1 MGVDSGVGQTSV
13 ENSDFSK
20 FYVRDKLV
28 SLNLANLEM
37 DENSA
42 NDKISR
48 SKGST
53 LYGLSHEDT
62 VKEFND
68 NTDLSV
74 SSLANSCGT
83 ERKLQDNKA
92 SGKFVRHTVTLP
104 IVEAFYPKPN
114 VETGEGSAKPSSAN
128 VSSDSPKDATAD
140 EVTNVSNSITTKLDN
155 NVEKKEA
162 VESDEKKEAA
172 DDDKIEVTKD
182 EKKEAAEEDD
192 KKEAVESDEKK
203 EAAEEDDKKET
214 AEDEKKEA
222 ADDDKIE
229 VTKDEKKEAADD
241 DKKETVESDEKK
253 EAAKS
258 DEKKETAELDEKKE
272 TVESDEKKETADD
285 DKIEVTKDEKKEAAD
300 DDKKETAELDEKK
313 EAADDDKI
321 EVTKD
326 EKKEAAEED
335 DKKETAELDEK
346 KETADDDKIEVTKDE
361 KKETAE
367 SDEKKEAVESDEKK
381 ETAELDEKKETVE
394 SDEKKEAADDD
405 KIEVTKDE
413 KKETAEEDE
422 KKEAAEE
429 DEKKETVESDDKKDS
444 LVMEQ
449 NTDTDSS
456 QKRRRI
462 HKRKS
467 SQINQVTASPTTQ
480 DMNQSTKELNTSK
493 DGLYADNLKLENI
506 NNIALINTS
515 SPPSTEVH
523 PSSTALPVVPDAVLL
538 SNKDKEQHR
547 QIEAIVSKGKSAP
560 ESINKDDTNPAKSS
574 EMSSP
579 SMNSDHSH
587 QPQYP
592 GQYPRLSYDRS
603 YHLRSNEGYRSK
615 LYLKA
620 KIVRK
625 NIVEVHISSHQD
637 VSCFIIGR
645 SGLRSPKTTIYSTQG
660 RTRRIHLSSWFTPYQ
675 VECGDNDVCTVTERF
690 DE

>member
-192 KKEAVESDEKK
+192 KKEAVEPDEKK
-203 EAAEEDDKKET
+203 EAAEE
-214 AEDEKKEA
+214 
-222 ADDDKIE
+222 
-229 VTKDEKKEAADD
+229 
-241 DKKETVESDEKK
+241 
-253 EAAKS
+253 
-258 DEKKETAELDEKKE
+258 
-272 TVESDEKKETADD
+272 DEKKETADD
-285 DKIEVTKDEKKEAAD
+285 DKIEVTK
-300 DDKKETAELDEKK
+300 
-313 EAADDDKI
+313 
-321 EVTKD
+321 
-326 EKKEAAEED
+326 
-335 DKKETAELDEK
+335 
-346 KETADDDKIEVTKDE
+346 
-361 KKETAE
+361 
-367 SDEKKEAVESDEKK
+367 
-381 ETAELDEKKETVE
+381 
-394 SDEKKEAADDD
+394 
-405 KIEVTKDE
+405 
-413 KKETAEEDE
+413 
-422 KKEAAEE
+422 

-515 SPPSTEVH
+515 SPQSTEVH

-560 ESINKDDTNPAKSS
+560 ESINKDETNPTKSS

-603 YHLRSNEGYRSK
+603 YHLRSNEGYQSK

-637 VSCFIIGR
+637 ISCFIIGR

>member
-114 VETGEGSAKPSSAN
+114 VETGEGPAKPSSAN

-140 EVTNVSNSITTKLDN
+140 DVTNVSNSITTKLDN

-182 EKKEAAEEDD
+182 EKKEA
-192 KKEAVESDEKK
+192 
-203 EAAEEDDKKET
+203 EEDDKKET
-214 AEDEKKEA
+214 AEE
-222 ADDDKIE
+222 
-229 VTKDEKKEAADD
+229 
-241 DKKETVESDEKK
+241 
-253 EAAKS
+253 
-258 DEKKETAELDEKKE
+258 
-272 TVESDEKKETADD
+272 
-285 DKIEVTKDEKKEAAD
+285 DEKKEAAD
-300 DDKKETAELDEKK
+300 DDKKETAELDEKKETADDDEKKETVESDDKKEAVESDDKKEAAEEDEKKETAEEDEKK

-335 DKKETAELDEK
+335 DKKEAVESDEK
-346 KETADDDKIEVTKDE
+346 KETAEEDD

-367 SDEKKEAVESDEKK
+367 SDEKKETAEEDEKK
-381 ETAELDEKKETVE
+381 EAAE
-394 SDEKKEAADDD
+394 DEKKEAADDD

-413 KKETAEEDE
+413 KKEAVESDE
-422 KKEAAEE
+422 KKEAVESDDKKETVESDDKKEAVESDDKKEAVESDDKKEAAEE
-429 DEKKETVESDDKKDS
+429 DEKKDS

-467 SQINQVTASPTTQ
+467 SQINQVTASPITQ

-515 SPPSTEVH
+515 SPQSTEVH

-560 ESINKDDTNPAKSS
+560 ESINKDETNPTKSS

-603 YHLRSNEGYRSK
+603 YHLRSNEGYQSK

-637 VSCFIIGR
+637 ISCFIIGR

>member
-114 VETGEGSAKPSSAN
+114 VETGEGPAKPSSAN

-182 EKKEAAEEDD
+182 EKKEAEEDDKKETAEEDEKKEAADDDKKETAELDEKKETADDDEKKETVESDD

-203 EAAEEDDKKET
+203 EAAEEDEKKET
-214 AEDEKKEA
+214 AEEDEKKETAEEDEKKEAAEDEKKEA

-229 VTKDEKKEAADD
+229 VTKDEKKEAVESD
-241 DKKETVESDEKK
+241 DKKETVESD
-253 EAAKS
+253 
-258 DEKKETAELDEKKE
+258 D
-272 TVESDEKKETADD
+272 
-285 DKIEVTKDEKKEAAD
+285 
-300 DDKKETAELDEKK
+300 
-313 EAADDDKI
+313 
-321 EVTKD
+321 
-326 EKKEAAEED
+326 
-335 DKKETAELDEK
+335 
-346 KETADDDKIEVTKDE
+346 
-361 KKETAE
+361 
-367 SDEKKEAVESDEKK
+367 KKEAVESDDKK
-381 ETAELDEKKETVE
+381 EAVE
-394 SDEKKEAADDD
+394 SDD
-405 KIEVTKDE
+405 
-413 KKETAEEDE
+413 

-429 DEKKETVESDDKKDS
+429 DEKKDS

-515 SPPSTEVH
+515 SPQSTEVH

-560 ESINKDDTNPAKSS
+560 ESINKDETNPTKSS

-603 YHLRSNEGYRSK
+603 YHLRSNEGYQSK

-637 VSCFIIGR
+637 ISCFIIGR

>member
-114 VETGEGSAKPSSAN
+114 VETGEGPAKPSSAN

-182 EKKEAAEEDD
+182 EKKEAEEDDKKETAEEDEKKEAADDDKKETAEVDEKKETADDDEKKETVESDD

-203 EAAEEDDKKET
+203 EAAEEDEKKET
-214 AEDEKKEA
+214 AEEDEKKETAEEDEKKEAAEDEKKEA

-229 VTKDEKKEAADD
+229 VTKDEKKEAVESD
-241 DKKETVESDEKK
+241 DKKETVESD
-253 EAAKS
+253 
-258 DEKKETAELDEKKE
+258 D
-272 TVESDEKKETADD
+272 
-285 DKIEVTKDEKKEAAD
+285 
-300 DDKKETAELDEKK
+300 
-313 EAADDDKI
+313 
-321 EVTKD
+321 
-326 EKKEAAEED
+326 
-335 DKKETAELDEK
+335 
-346 KETADDDKIEVTKDE
+346 
-361 KKETAE
+361 
-367 SDEKKEAVESDEKK
+367 KKEAVESDDKK
-381 ETAELDEKKETVE
+381 EAVE
-394 SDEKKEAADDD
+394 SDD
-405 KIEVTKDE
+405 
-413 KKETAEEDE
+413 

-429 DEKKETVESDDKKDS
+429 DEKKDS

-515 SPPSTEVH
+515 SPQSTEVH

-560 ESINKDDTNPAKSS
+560 ESINKDETNPTKSS

-603 YHLRSNEGYRSK
+603 YHLRSNEGYQSK

-637 VSCFIIGR
+637 ISCFIIGR

>member
-114 VETGEGSAKPSSAN
+114 VETGEGPAKPSSAN

-182 EKKEAAEEDD
+182 EKKEAEEDDKKETAEEDEKKEAADDDKKEAAELDEKKEAAEDDEKKETVESDD

-203 EAAEEDDKKET
+203 EAAEED
-214 AEDEKKEA
+214 
-222 ADDDKIE
+222 
-229 VTKDEKKEAADD
+229 
-241 DKKETVESDEKK
+241 
-253 EAAKS
+253 
-258 DEKKETAELDEKKE
+258 EKKETAEE
-272 TVESDEKKETADD
+272 
-285 DKIEVTKDEKKEAAD
+285 
-300 DDKKETAELDEKK
+300 DEKK

-335 DKKETAELDEK
+335 DKKEAVESDEK
-346 KETADDDKIEVTKDE
+346 KEAAEEDD

-367 SDEKKEAVESDEKK
+367 SDEKKETAEEDEKK
-381 ETAELDEKKETVE
+381 EAAE
-394 SDEKKEAADDD
+394 DEKKEAADDD

-413 KKETAEEDE
+413 KKEAAEEDE
-422 KKEAAEE
+422 KKEAVES
-429 DEKKETVESDDKKDS
+429 DDKKETVESDDKKEAVESDDKKEAVESDDKKEAAEEDEKKDS

-467 SQINQVTASPTTQ
+467 FQINQVTASPITQ

-515 SPPSTEVH
+515 SPQSTEVH

-560 ESINKDDTNPAKSS
+560 ESINKDKTNPTKSS

-579 SMNSDHSH
+579 SVNSDHSH

-603 YHLRSNEGYRSK
+603 YHLRSNEGYQSK

-637 VSCFIIGR
+637 ISCFIIGR

>member
-1 MGVDSGVGQTSV
+1 M
-13 ENSDFSK
+13 
-20 FYVRDKLV
+20 
-28 SLNLANLEM
+28 
-37 DENSA
+37 
-42 NDKISR
+42 
-48 SKGST
+48 
-53 LYGLSHEDT
+53 
-62 VKEFND
+62 
-68 NTDLSV
+68 
-74 SSLANSCGT
+74 
-83 ERKLQDNKA
+83 
-92 SGKFVRHTVTLP
+92 
-104 IVEAFYPKPN
+104 
-114 VETGEGSAKPSSAN
+114 
-128 VSSDSPKDATAD
+128 
-140 EVTNVSNSITTKLDN
+140 
-155 NVEKKEA
+155 
-162 VESDEKKEAA
+162 
-172 DDDKIEVTKD
+172 
-182 EKKEAAEEDD
+182 
-192 KKEAVESDEKK
+192 
-203 EAAEEDDKKET
+203 
-214 AEDEKKEA
+214 
-222 ADDDKIE
+222 
-229 VTKDEKKEAADD
+229 
-241 DKKETVESDEKK
+241 
-253 EAAKS
+253 
-258 DEKKETAELDEKKE
+258 
-272 TVESDEKKETADD
+272 
-285 DKIEVTKDEKKEAAD
+285 
-300 DDKKETAELDEKK
+300 
-313 EAADDDKI
+313 
-321 EVTKD
+321 
-326 EKKEAAEED
+326 
-335 DKKETAELDEK
+335 
-346 KETADDDKIEVTKDE
+346 
-361 KKETAE
+361 E
-367 SDEKKEAVESDEKK
+367 SDEKKEAVESDDKK
-381 ETAELDEKKETVE
+381 EAVE
-394 SDEKKEAADDD
+394 SDDKKEAVESDD
-405 KIEVTKDE
+405 K
-413 KKETAEEDE
+413 KEAVESDD

-429 DEKKETVESDDKKDS
+429 DEKKDS

-515 SPPSTEVH
+515 SPQSTEVH

-560 ESINKDDTNPAKSS
+560 ESINKDKTNPTKSS

-579 SMNSDHSH
+579 SVNSDHSH

-603 YHLRSNEGYRSK
+603 YHLRSNEGYQSK

-637 VSCFIIGR
+637 ISCFIIGR

>member
-114 VETGEGSAKPSSAN
+114 VETGEGPAKPSSAN

-140 EVTNVSNSITTKLDN
+140 DVTNVSNSITTKLDN

-182 EKKEAAEEDD
+182 EKKEA
-192 KKEAVESDEKK
+192 
-203 EAAEEDDKKET
+203 EEDDKKET
-214 AEDEKKEA
+214 AEE
-222 ADDDKIE
+222 
-229 VTKDEKKEAADD
+229 
-241 DKKETVESDEKK
+241 
-253 EAAKS
+253 
-258 DEKKETAELDEKKE
+258 
-272 TVESDEKKETADD
+272 
-285 DKIEVTKDEKKEAAD
+285 DEKKEAAD
-300 DDKKETAELDEKK
+300 DDKKETAELDEKKETADDDEKKETVESDDKREAVESDDKKEAAEEDEKKETAEEDEKK

-335 DKKETAELDEK
+335 
-346 KETADDDKIEVTKDE
+346 
-361 KKETAE
+361 
-367 SDEKKEAVESDEKK
+367 EKKEAVESDEKK
-381 ETAELDEKKETVE
+381 ETAEEDDKKETAESDEKKETAE
-394 SDEKKEAADDD
+394 EDEKKEAAEDEKKEAADDD

-413 KKETAEEDE
+413 KKEAVESDE
-422 KKEAAEE
+422 KKEAVES
-429 DEKKETVESDDKKDS
+429 DEKKETVESDDKKETVESDDKKEAVESDDKKEAAEEDEKKDS

-515 SPPSTEVH
+515 SPQSTEVH

-560 ESINKDDTNPAKSS
+560 ESVNKDETNPTKSS

-603 YHLRSNEGYRSK
+603 YHLRSNEGYQSK

-637 VSCFIIGR
+637 ISCFIIGR

>member
-114 VETGEGSAKPSSAN
+114 VETGEGPAKPSSAN

-192 KKEAVESDEKK
+192 KKEAVEPDEKK
-203 EAAEEDDKKET
+203 EAAEEDEKKET
-214 AEDEKKEA
+214 

-229 VTKDEKKEAADD
+229 VTK
-241 DKKETVESDEKK
+241 
-253 EAAKS
+253 
-258 DEKKETAELDEKKE
+258 DEKKE

-285 DKIEVTKDEKKEAAD
+285 DKIEVTKDEKKEAEE
-300 DDKKETAELDEKK
+300 DDKKETAESDEKKETVESDEKKEAAEDEKK

-335 DKKETAELDEK
+335 EKKETAESDEK
-346 KETADDDKIEVTKDE
+346 KEAAEEDE

-367 SDEKKEAVESDEKK
+367 SDEKKETVELDEKK
-381 ETAELDEKKETVE
+381 ETAEEDEKKETAE
-394 SDEKKEAADDD
+394 EDEKKEAADDD

-413 KKETAEEDE
+413 KKEA
-422 KKEAAEE
+422 
-429 DEKKETVESDDKKDS
+429 VESDDKKDS

-515 SPPSTEVH
+515 SPQSTEVH

-560 ESINKDDTNPAKSS
+560 ESINKDETNPTKSS

-603 YHLRSNEGYRSK
+603 YHLRSNEGYQSK

-637 VSCFIIGR
+637 ISCFIIGR

>member
-114 VETGEGSAKPSSAN
+114 VETGEGPAKPSSAN

-182 EKKEAAEEDD
+182 EKKEA
-192 KKEAVESDEKK
+192 
-203 EAAEEDDKKET
+203 EEDDKKET
-214 AEDEKKEA
+214 AEEDEKKEAADDDKKETAELDEKKETAEEDDKKEA

-229 VTKDEKKEAADD
+229 VTKDEKKEAAED
-241 DKKETVESDEKK
+241 DKIEVTK
-253 EAAKS
+253 
-258 DEKKETAELDEKKE
+258 DEKKETAEE
-272 TVESDEKKETADD
+272 DEKKETADD
-285 DKIEVTKDEKKEAAD
+285 DKIEVTKDEKKEAAEED
-300 DDKKETAELDEKK
+300 EKKETAESDEKKETVELDDKKETAEDDKK

-335 DKKETAELDEK
+335 DKKEAVESDDK
-346 KETADDDKIEVTKDE
+346 KETV
-361 KKETAE
+361 E
-367 SDEKKEAVESDEKK
+367 SDDKKEAVESDDKK
-381 ETAELDEKKETVE
+381 EAVE
-394 SDEKKEAADDD
+394 SDD
-405 KIEVTKDE
+405 
-413 KKETAEEDE
+413 

-429 DEKKETVESDDKKDS
+429 DEKKDS

-515 SPPSTEVH
+515 SPQSPEVH

-560 ESINKDDTNPAKSS
+560 ESINKDETNPTKSS

-579 SMNSDHSH
+579 SVNSDHSH

-603 YHLRSNEGYRSK
+603 YHLRSNEGYQSK

-637 VSCFIIGR
+637 ISCFIIGR

>member
-114 VETGEGSAKPSSAN
+114 VETGEGPAKPSSAN

-140 EVTNVSNSITTKLDN
+140 DVTNVSNSITTKLDN

-182 EKKEAAEEDD
+182 EKKEAEEDDKKETAEEDEKKEAADDDKKETAELDEKKETADDDEKKETVESDD
-192 KKEAVESDEKK
+192 KKEAVESDDKK
-203 EAAEEDDKKET
+203 EAAEEDEKKET
-214 AEDEKKEA
+214 AEEDEKKEA

-229 VTKDEKKEAADD
+229 VTKDEKKEA
-241 DKKETVESDEKK
+241 V
-253 EAAKS
+253 
-258 DEKKETAELDEKKE
+258 
-272 TVESDEKKETADD
+272 
-285 DKIEVTKDEKKEAAD
+285 
-300 DDKKETAELDEKK
+300 
-313 EAADDDKI
+313 
-321 EVTKD
+321 
-326 EKKEAAEED
+326 
-335 DKKETAELDEK
+335 
-346 KETADDDKIEVTKDE
+346 
-361 KKETAE
+361 E

-381 ETAELDEKKETVE
+381 ETVESDDKKETVE
-394 SDEKKEAADDD
+394 SDDKKEAVESDD
-405 KIEVTKDE
+405 
-413 KKETAEEDE
+413 

-429 DEKKETVESDDKKDS
+429 DEKKDS

-515 SPPSTEVH
+515 SPQSTEVH

-560 ESINKDDTNPAKSS
+560 ESVNKDETNPTKSS

-603 YHLRSNEGYRSK
+603 YHLRSNEGYQSK

-637 VSCFIIGR
+637 ISCFIIGR

>member
-92 SGKFVRHTVTLP
+92 SGKFVRHTITLP

-114 VETGEGSAKPSSAN
+114 VETGEGPAKPSSAN

-192 KKEAVESDEKK
+192 KKEAVEPDEKK
-203 EAAEEDDKKET
+203 EAAEEDEKKET
-214 AEDEKKEA
+214 

-229 VTKDEKKEAADD
+229 VTKDEKKEA
-241 DKKETVESDEKK
+241 VEPDEKK
-253 EAAKS
+253 EAA
-258 DEKKETAELDEKKE
+258 EEDEKKE

-285 DKIEVTKDEKKEAAD
+285 DKIEVTKDEKKEA
-300 DDKKETAELDEKK
+300 
-313 EAADDDKI
+313 
-321 EVTKD
+321 
-326 EKKEAAEED
+326 EED
-335 DKKETAELDEK
+335 DKKETAESDEKKETVELDEKKETAEEDEKKETAEDEK

-361 KKETAE
+361 KKEA
-367 SDEKKEAVESDEKK
+367 
-381 ETAELDEKKETVE
+381 
-394 SDEKKEAADDD
+394 
-405 KIEVTKDE
+405 
-413 KKETAEEDE
+413 
-422 KKEAAEE
+422 
-429 DEKKETVESDDKKDS
+429 VESDDKKDS

-515 SPPSTEVH
+515 SPQSTEVH

-560 ESINKDDTNPAKSS
+560 ESINKDETNPTKSS

-579 SMNSDHSH
+579 SVNSDHSH

-603 YHLRSNEGYRSK
+603 YHLRSNEGYQSK

-637 VSCFIIGR
+637 ISCFIIGR

>member
-114 VETGEGSAKPSSAN
+114 VETGEGPAKPSSAN

-182 EKKEAAEEDD
+182 EKKEAADDDKKETAELDEKKETADDDDKKETVESDD

-203 EAAEEDDKKET
+203 EAAEEDEKKE
-214 AEDEKKEA
+214 AAEEDEKKEA

-229 VTKDEKKEAADD
+229 VTKDEKKEAAED
-241 DKKETVESDEKK
+241 DKIEVTTDEKK
-253 EAAKS
+253 EAA
-258 DEKKETAELDEKKE
+258 EE
-272 TVESDEKKETADD
+272 
-285 DKIEVTKDEKKEAAD
+285 DEKKEAA
-300 DDKKETAELDEKK
+300 E
-313 EAADDDKI
+313 DDKI

-335 DKKETAELDEK
+335 DKKETAESDDK
-346 KETADDDKIEVTKDE
+346 KET
-361 KKETAE
+361 
-367 SDEKKEAVESDEKK
+367 VESDEKK
-381 ETAELDEKKETVE
+381 ETAEE
-394 SDEKKEAADDD
+394 DEKKEAADDD

-413 KKETAEEDE
+413 KKEAVESDE
-422 KKEAAEE
+422 KKEAVESDEKKEAVESDEKKEAVESDDKKEAAEE
-429 DEKKETVESDDKKDS
+429 DEKKDS

-449 NTDTDSS
+449 NTDNDSS
-456 QKRRRI
+456 KKRRRI

-467 SQINQVTASPTTQ
+467 SQTNQVTASPTTQ

-515 SPPSTEVH
+515 SPQSTEVH

-560 ESINKDDTNPAKSS
+560 ESINKDETNPTKSS

-603 YHLRSNEGYRSK
+603 YHLRSNEGYQSK

-637 VSCFIIGR
+637 ISCFIIGR

>member
-1 MGVDSGVGQTSV
+1 M
-13 ENSDFSK
+13 
-20 FYVRDKLV
+20 
-28 SLNLANLEM
+28 
-37 DENSA
+37 
-42 NDKISR
+42 
-48 SKGST
+48 
-53 LYGLSHEDT
+53 
-62 VKEFND
+62 
-68 NTDLSV
+68 
-74 SSLANSCGT
+74 
-83 ERKLQDNKA
+83 
-92 SGKFVRHTVTLP
+92 
-104 IVEAFYPKPN
+104 
-114 VETGEGSAKPSSAN
+114 
-128 VSSDSPKDATAD
+128 
-140 EVTNVSNSITTKLDN
+140 
-155 NVEKKEA
+155 
-162 VESDEKKEAA
+162 
-172 DDDKIEVTKD
+172 
-182 EKKEAAEEDD
+182 
-192 KKEAVESDEKK
+192 
-203 EAAEEDDKKET
+203 DDKKET

-229 VTKDEKKEAADD
+229 VTKDEKKEAA
-241 DKKETVESDEKK
+241 EEDEKK
-253 EAAKS
+253 EA
-258 DEKKETAELDEKKE
+258 
-272 TVESDEKKETADD
+272 VESDEKKETA
-285 DKIEVTKDEKKEAAD
+285 EE
-300 DDKKETAELDEKK
+300 DDKKETAESDEKKETAEEDEKKEAAK

-326 EKKEAAEED
+326 EKKEA
-335 DKKETAELDEK
+335 
-346 KETADDDKIEVTKDE
+346 V
-361 KKETAE
+361 E
-367 SDEKKEAVESDEKK
+367 SDEKKEAVESDDKK
-381 ETAELDEKKETVE
+381 EAVE
-394 SDEKKEAADDD
+394 SDD
-405 KIEVTKDE
+405 
-413 KKETAEEDE
+413 

-429 DEKKETVESDDKKDS
+429 DEKKDS

-515 SPPSTEVH
+515 SPQSTEVH

-560 ESINKDDTNPAKSS
+560 ESINKDETNPTKSS

-603 YHLRSNEGYRSK
+603 YHLRSNEGYQSK

-637 VSCFIIGR
+637 ISCFIIGR